1 MSLAELQRL
10 ALINAELVQK
20 GKPLQSYG
28 LPSGQASEYAGL
40 EGLFSS
46 AQSAGSSSFF
56 RDTIGG
62 AVSGLTSLIKTG
74 TEAGNYVGKQV
85 GLPNLGSN
93 LYTFLTPGSFLP
105 DVLSRATTGKT
116 LAEQLSSLGQNVAK
130 DTSSTAYQVGN
141 ILGQAG
147 TAILGTGAVSAGL
160 KGLGIGAKAINA
172 AGFTTTAADI
182 GAGTAIGGAL
192 QAAGDWEQF
201 DKSNGQPGAKMS
213 GAEFLTRMGMGMITG
228 GLSAPL
234 NPRWGKLANIGFDAL
249 VGGATQGA
257 LEGAGYLAANKAR
270 QEEIEKTY
278 KSNIATSAAINA
290 AIGAG
295 ARGVQALLTPK
306 PAAAEPVAPA
316 APATPVAALPAA
328 QGVTPTAPTTI
339 NPLDQFKANIS
350 EWAKT
355 TPPNEVN
362 IIAQQLGAKDGS
374 AQSLI
379 ERVDQIVED
388 MDPSG
393 ENIAGTL
400 EWLDKQFGTQW
411 HPKGTGQV
419 LPVQP
424 VAGAEQPQVS
434 AEEAAERAAIQEES
448 APFQYAPPT
457 ERASQALVP
466 KIELSQPP
474 GLKLPAVDV
483 AKGQGIDITPPE
495 LLRSSIQIAEA
506 HYVATRKM
514 STYLEQLPQDV
525 VSKIA
530 ANVKARKATPASI
543 VTKLQSDAA
552 GYDPAQTGAGLQWME
567 RTFNSLV
574 SQVPTVKE
582 SERLVS
588 TPPTPEPVP
597 SPIQGEPNVQPRP
610 EDVNVSEPGQPEPI
624 AGEPPVQ
631 AVEPSEVQQ
640 AEAIP
645 PTGAE
650 GQAPEEVTTPIT
662 EPIAGEPNATQE
674 GQVTEGGQP
683 EYLGVPQGEDVQENV
698 PEVRQEEG
706 ERPSDSSSPVEG
718 GQEQAQYFRGS
729 LSTKEKVALGGY
741 AGLPDSLVKSSNP
754 ELDDPVGSVP
764 DTGVRRSLINRAAEF
779 VNNAY
784 NYLDGFHVSRNVMA
798 TVRDPIRARQ
808 DLVQLLSGEPLIK
821 PVVGKEN
828 PLTDVWN
835 VISAGKLPPLPTL
848 TDLRRD
854 SREKVRNNV
863 WGKGEQEVYVRRRT
877 KLAIK
882 YIYLDD
888 AEQAARIPVAL
899 VTWYQRGHEYAGNP
913 PEETLVSLILSPDVL
928 TRFSSRRIAAEPM
941 PPQLLSDAQSS
952 GTSEQQQLDLSSSSV
967 VADNSLSRQA
977 KSTPANNNDP
987 VITVAGSELY
997 NEFVGDIELDNP
1009 ESLVDQYLRDGSI
1022 TDFPNATSDQ
1032 IARAEEIVETNL
1044 NGRKIQDLASMIIDQ
1059 ENTLSSESEKMASSI
1074 QKFLIGDTTG
1084 SHTLEM
1090 SVAGAQNPLRNLI
1103 GIIAD
1108 YTGADAPD
1116 MRRMKKDAQATMLDD
1131 GVMRSDYV
1139 FEKDGVPV
1147 ASMTYYKEPGN
1158 KRAIII
1164 LEPSKELQAAIRLQQ
1179 SEVINRTMEDQ
1190 YGVSSDIGEMFAETE
1205 TGISPAEVAQLDVQ
1219 QTRDKRQL
1227 PYQEN
1232 VESRSQMQQI
1242 YQEQIKEY
1250 ANTYDVPVET
1260 FDAAVVAA
1268 SNAEA
1273 ESGRPGDIFQ
1283 TDAWQSYVDGLQ
1295 DPEQV
1300 AIAEDHNYRTD
1311 VREALAFKRQI
1322 EMATQTV
1329 AGPAKPRRTKRSKPE
1344 QKGFDFNEGAA
1355 KASLGILPAIA
1366 APTLED
1372 DKEYF
1377 PGVNGATLK
1386 GLLFAVGGGAFMVHH
1401 ISKKPIMHVG
1411 AEITGLT
1418 TQRTTWMQSLRN
1430 RMVGVRDRITGSD
1443 AKKLQHATIEH
1454 NARIYG
1460 EAMNLSEEQIKELAA
1475 KNIKDNDALESMPS
1489 MFGLG
1494 GVTSLS
1500 ILGKQTGNALP
1511 GRLAEAAYAGRAIGE
1526 KRSIAINLAQKAFKS
1541 LPEDRQVA
1549 LGQLLID
1556 IDYATT
1562 NRINAEQIMSTENRW
1577 TPKAATLRDL
1587 CKQEIENVLKKTA
1600 AQNPSAWPQL
1610 EQDYRMLDP
1619 IYDDARRAYFEMV
1632 AFEQAGVESIDSGF
1646 KSYGKKIDQL
1656 EKVKAGALEQLQ
1668 SAQAKGASL
1677 EEIKAITSAI
1687 EGINNQVIMAMKM
1700 RNVIGD
1706 LRNARDMSVVR
1717 KYIPRWFDVDRHE
1730 FRIRIKETATDIGL
1744 VQSFKDEAGM
1754 TRFLEMMNKQ
1764 LTDEDRKL
1772 NGIPATHPQT
1782 GRDINTFSD
1791 FYRSQGGSV
1800 EVVVNKQKIT
1810 KIIEHT
1816 ADQMA
1821 LREALEALQDSVAD
1835 GGGIT
1840 ADRFKRFFEA
1850 YGSDLSN
1857 MITAKELDDIGISGR
1872 EIDKLVAA
1880 NSRVST
1886 AQIRRLINAVAVPR
1900 MTDVTMHRANVL
1912 GYAPERINNLTKE
1925 VNPLFSRDMVDFIDN
1940 GFNFFLARTKSRAES
1955 ASLRREINSQ
1965 IIDLTARGIAPTYV
1979 DRIASIGSGLR
1990 WKPTTM
1996 TTALGKEI
2004 LLSRFDR
2011 KIAAFGAFKMMGGNV
2026 PSAVKNVFMGFIN
2039 TATQLSSETD
2049 GSLAKAMSLGYKGEA
2064 AYWQMLAK
2072 DRSMRKEMA
2081 AHLRSPDSLQTIDE
2095 QINRAIKSNDAAR
2108 AVWILA
2114 RESGAFDAVF
2124 YKNLERV
2131 LNPETI
2137 SKSKIAQKIVDIAA
2151 LPQVLAEHHNRG
2163 ASFMTGAMAHLQQFP
2178 ADVEGAFAKGLQFQ
2192 GMTQGNFNNYNKS
2205 ALERKLLELPFGRS
2219 FLLLSNAALR
2229 SNEQLGAH
2237 FVAAAMRPTH
2247 SKIWVPLLAYAGT
2260 SMVFTGL
2267 VGAPIAGDVYKT
2279 VNFIADLFEK
2289 DDDELKAIKE
2299 SPLEALQRKAGE
2311 SAAAM
2316 GFSQELGEWVF
2327 KNISIGTSSV
2337 LTGKNFSTE
2346 NTIINFA
2353 TQWPPPG
2360 ISAPLAAFDYFR
2372 NFGDMQT
2379 PAAMVIGGTS
2389 AFNAELGR
2397 IFRGFEQVRVGGKL
2411 GKSGDQVSTGYDLK
2425 NYVGDVLF
2433 GSDLDDALYG
2443 TSKRGGGGKIY
2454 FADQANAYMK
2464 TIDNISGIKLDQ
2476 RLHKDPFFVKT
2487 EGLPD
2492 KQAMVEAVN
2501 KFRSL
2506 NIVNYDALAEQRQ
2519 RTLDIWNGIASD
2531 PEKRNVLVRIAMEG
2545 QQGSRQSD
2553 PGAWID
2559 GAGDKI
2565 KSYYLGL
2572 AVQRSYSQMGIPPP
2586 EFKYQE
2592 ADPMFP
2598 VWKYIADKAKRGGI
2612 MIAPE

>member
-56 RDTIGG
+56 RNTIGG

-74 TEAGNYVGKQV
+74 TEAGNYVGKQI

-116 LAEQLSSLGQNVAK
+116 LAEQLSSLGQNVAE

-234 NPRWGKLANIGFDAL
+234 NPRWGKLANIGFDAI

-278 KSNIATSAAINA
+278 QSNIATSAAINA

-295 ARGVQALLTPK
+295 ARGVQALLAPK
-306 PAAAEPVAPA
+306 PAAAETVAPA

-434 AEEAAERAAIQEES
+434 AEEAAERA
-448 APFQYAPPT
+448 
-457 ERASQALVP
+457 
-466 KIELSQPP
+466 
-474 GLKLPAVDV
+474 D
-483 AKGQGIDITPPE
+483 
-495 LLRSSIQIAEA
+495 IAEA
-506 HYVATRKM
+506 GQQAPEQSAPANIQPSPGGYVYDLQGTARQVAQTM
-514 STYLEQLPQDV
+514 TLLERSNFADRVGLRSVAPEA
-525 VSKIA
+525 IA
-530 ANVKARKATPASI
+530 QALNDPFVLTEHLLGKSPDLAKSLAQAM
-543 VTKLQSDAA
+543 KLQDAS
-552 GYDPAQTGAGLQWME
+552 PAAVVNAMRGGIDTSGKTPQEIYQRLGSM
-567 RTFNSLV
+567 V
-574 SQVPTVKE
+574 
-582 SERLVS
+582 ERLVS

-597 SPIQGEPNVQPRP
+597 SPMQGEPNVQPRP

-631 AVEPSEVQQ
+631 AVEPSEFQQ

-650 GQAPEEVTTPIT
+650 GQAPEEVTIPIT
-662 EPIAGEPNATQE
+662 EPIAGEQNATQE

-683 EYLGVPQGEDVQENV
+683 EYLGIPQGEDIQENV

-706 ERPSDSSSPVEG
+706 ELPSDSSSPVEG
-718 GQEQAQYFRGS
+718 GQEQAQY
-729 LSTKEKVALGGY
+729 
-741 AGLPDSLVKSSNP
+741 
-754 ELDDPVGSVP
+754 
-764 DTGVRRSLINRAAEF
+764 
-779 VNNAY
+779 
-784 NYLDGFHVSRNVMA
+784 VS
-798 TVRDPIRARQ
+798 
-808 DLVQLLSGEPLIK
+808 
-821 PVVGKEN
+821 
-828 PLTDVWN
+828 
-835 VISAGKLPPLPTL
+835 
-848 TDLRRD
+848 
-854 SREKVRNNV
+854 
-863 WGKGEQEVYVRRRT
+863 
-877 KLAIK
+877 
-882 YIYLDD
+882 
-888 AEQAARIPVAL
+888 
-899 VTWYQRGHEYAGNP
+899 
-913 PEETLVSLILSPDVL
+913 
-928 TRFSSRRIAAEPM
+928 
-941 PPQLLSDAQSS
+941 
-952 GTSEQQQLDLSSSSV
+952 
-967 VADNSLSRQA
+967 
-977 KSTPANNNDP
+977 NNDP
-987 VITVAGSELY
+987 VVTVAGSELY

-1190 YGVSSDIGEMFAETE
+1190 YGVSSDIGEMFAEAE

-1430 RMVGVRDRITGSD
+1430 RMVGVRDRIAGSD

-1500 ILGKQTGNALP
+1500 ILGKQTGSALP

-1754 TRFLEMMNKQ
+1754 TRFLERMNKQ

-2108 AVWILA
+2108 AVWIMA

-2205 ALERKLLELPFGRS
+2205 ALERKLMELPFGRS

-2247 SKIWVPLLAYAGT
+2247 SKVWVPLLAYAGT

-2379 PAAMVIGGTS
+2379 PTAMVIGGTS

-2464 TIDNISGIKLDQ
+2464 TIDNIGGIKLDQ

-2531 PEKRNVLVRIAMEG
+2531 PEKRKVLVRIAMEG